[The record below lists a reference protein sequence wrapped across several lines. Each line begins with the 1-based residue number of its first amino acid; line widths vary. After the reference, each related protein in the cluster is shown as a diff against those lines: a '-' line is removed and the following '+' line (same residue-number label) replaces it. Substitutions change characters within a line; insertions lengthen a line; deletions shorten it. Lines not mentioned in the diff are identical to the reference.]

1 MPKRRKKKHSFFL
14 TAVFPF
20 RSFFQKIVFVFVLT
34 IAIAGLVLGKSNHE
48 QMVAVRALVIDIAL
62 PLVRIVS
69 MPINA
74 VIAVGSTLHEA
85 VFVFEENRLLRQQ
98 NARLARMQMVAAQVQ
113 TENVRL
119 RQMLHFISEPT
130 YGFIT
135 ARVVSDISSPYMRA
149 TMINAGS
156 AAGVKKGQVVLN
168 EKGLVG
174 RVLEVGEHSS
184 RVLLL
189 NDMNSRVPVMTS
201 NSRERGILTGDNR
214 DSPIMRHLRIDHEVQ
229 VGESVLT
236 SGDGQ
241 YFPAGLPVGVIK
253 NIGDDGART
262 AVFVKPEQ
270 LEYVNIIDF
279 SAAAEKSSEMGP
291 PATPTP
297 ALQ

>member
-1 MPKRRKKKHSFFL
+1 MPKRRKKKNSFFL
-14 TAVFPF
+14 TAALPF
-20 RSFFQKIVFVFVLT
+20 RSFFQKVVFIFVLT

-48 QMVAVRALVIDIAL
+48 QMVAVRALIMDAAL

-69 MPINA
+69 MPVNA
-74 VIAVGSTLHEA
+74 VISIGGTLHDA

-119 RQMLHFISEPT
+119 RHMLHFISEPT

-149 TMINAGS
+149 TMINAGN
-156 AAGVKKGQVVLN
+156 AEGVKKGQVVLN

-189 NDMNSRVPVMTS
+189 SDMNSRVPVMTS

-214 DSPIMRHLRIDHEVQ
+214 DNPIMRHLRIDHQVQ

-241 YFPAGLPVGVIK
+241 YFPAGLPVGTIK
-253 NIGDDGART
+253 DVDDDGART
-262 AVFVKPEQ
+262 AVFVRPEQ
-270 LEYVNIIDF
+270 LDYVNIIDF
-279 SAAAEKSSEMGP
+279 SADAEKAAEAAP
-291 PATPTP
+291 PTAP
-297 ALQ
+297 APQ